1 MNRGAFSTALAI
13 AFVILAVSGTAQ
25 AQGQGEVPGNERR
38 LPMPLGFGA
47 TIYGQTQPYDIKT
60 LEVPLAGI
68 DIGSAEGI
76 EIKNNLTSMH
86 VKFDYWVL
94 PFLNLFVLGGQ
105 IDGSTTV
112 DLGKVD
118 IGLPIRL
125 NDIKIDYSGF
135 MYGAGLTLAYGGPGW
150 FTTLTYQANR
160 TDLDVSSSTVQAWV
174 LTPKVGM
181 TFGGAA
187 IWIGAMYQNAQETHE
202 GIWEMPFLG
211 QVPYY
216 VELEQ
221 AQPWNYQIGMTAGLS
236 KHWVLN
242 MEGSLG
248 SRKAAMASIEY
259 RFGRK

>member
-1 MNRGAFSTALAI
+1 MKHSEKIPVAAMIISLLALSGPAF
-13 AFVILAVSGTAQ
+13 
-25 AQGQGEVPGNERR
+25 AQGEGEIPGSENR
-38 LPMPLGFGA
+38 MPLPGGIA
-47 TIYGQTQPYDIKT
+47 ASVYGQTQPYDIKM

-68 DIGSAEGI
+68 DIGVADGI
-76 EIKNNLTSMH
+76 EIDSQTTSMH

-125 NDIKIDYSGF
+125 NDIKIDYSGL

-160 TDLDVSSSTVQAWV
+160 TDLDVSTSTVEAWV

-187 IWIGAMYQNAQETHE
+187 VWIGAMYQNAEETHE

-211 QVPYY
+211 QVPYH

-221 AQPWNYQIGMTAGLS
+221 AQPWNYQLGMTAGLS
-236 KHWVLN
+236 KHWQLRI
-242 MEGSLG
+242 EGSVG
-248 SRKAAMASIEY
+248 DRKAALASIEY